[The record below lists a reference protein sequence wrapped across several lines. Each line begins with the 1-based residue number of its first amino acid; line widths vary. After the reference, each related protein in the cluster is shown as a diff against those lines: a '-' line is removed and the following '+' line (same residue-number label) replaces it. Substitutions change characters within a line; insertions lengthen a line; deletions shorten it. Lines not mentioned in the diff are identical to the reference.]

1 MLADIRSTHREAIK
15 RIKDL
20 RRRLDPHKLEIEKL
34 EGEIAQSD
42 FWNDPDEAQ
51 KVMQRLTA
59 LKAEIEPVNHLIAR
73 AEDIGILLELAE
85 EDDTEIIAEME
96 DGLKELQQCIDESE
110 LSSFLNGKHDRADTI
125 LTVHAGAG
133 GTESC
138 DWAEMLLRM
147 YLRWAEKRGYGME
160 LTDITPG
167 DGAGIRSVTI
177 MINGFNAFGH
187 LKCERGVH
195 RLVRISP
202 FDAAKR
208 RHTSFAS
215 VEVIPQI
222 EEEIEVS
229 INSDDLRIDTY
240 RAAGAGGQH
249 VNKTDSAVRITHLPT
264 GIVAQCQSE
273 RSQHQNRET
282 AIKILKARLYER
294 QMEEKERELA
304 KVRGQQK
311 EIAWG
316 SQIRSYVFH
325 PYSLVKDHR
334 TGEEVG
340 NVQAVMDGE
349 LDRFIWAYLKQQSE
363 A

>member
-1 MLADIRSTHREAIK
+1 MA
-15 RIKDL
+15 RIEDL

-34 EGEIAQSD
+34 EGEISQPV
-42 FWNDPDEAQ
+42 FWDDPEEAQ

-59 LKAEIEPVNHLIAR
+59 LKAEVEPVDRLIAK
-73 AEDIGILLELAE
+73 AEDIGVFLELAE
-85 EDDTEIIAEME
+85 EDDTETVAEME
-96 DGLKELQQCIDESE
+96 GDLEELRQCIDDSE
-110 LSSFLNGKHDRADTI
+110 LGSFLSGEHDRSDAI
-125 LTVHAGAG
+125 LTIHAGAG

-147 YLRWAEKRGYGME
+147 YLRWAEKHGYRVE
-160 LTDITPG
+160 LTDSTPG
-167 DGAGIRSVTI
+167 DGAGLRSVTV
-177 MINGFNAFGH
+177 MVNGLNVFGH

-202 FDAAKR
+202 FDSAKR

-215 VEVIPQI
+215 VEVIPQV
-222 EEEIEVS
+222 EEEVEVS

-240 RAAGAGGQH
+240 RSAGAGGQH

-282 AIKILKARLYER
+282 AMKILKARIYER
-294 QMEEKERELA
+294 QLAEKELEMA

-325 PYSLVKDHR
+325 PYSLIKDHR

-349 LDRFIWAYLKQQSE
+349 IDRFIWACLKQQGE
-363 A
+363 AQVG